1 MSKINIWVD
10 GACSGNPG
18 PGGWGV
24 VMQQQDQTRFLSGG
38 ERATTNNRMELTA
51 AIKALEAC
59 PINSQITIYTD
70 SDYVKQGITL
80 WIKKWVRNGW
90 KNAQRK
96 PVKNSDLWKQLSE
109 ETQQHQIDWKWVPA
123 HSGIDGNEQADA
135 LARQA
140 ILEI

>member
-1 MSKINIWVD
+1 MSEIKLWVD

-24 VMQQQDQTRFLSGG
+24 VMQQDSKTRHLKGG
-38 ERATTNNRMELTA
+38 EHATTNNRMELTA

-109 ETQQHQIDWKWVPA
+109 ETQQHQIDWRWVPA